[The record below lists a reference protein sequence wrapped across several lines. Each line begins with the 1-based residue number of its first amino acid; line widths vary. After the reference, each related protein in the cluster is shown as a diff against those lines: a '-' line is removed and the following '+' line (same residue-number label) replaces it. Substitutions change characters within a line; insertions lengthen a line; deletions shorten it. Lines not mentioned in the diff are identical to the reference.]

1 MYSYRQFTP
10 GSNTKCGKLIKYAGV
25 VNSNPNNPNL
35 KICNYTNNE
44 IINKSSL
51 RPNISNAQRISGV
64 INNTVGGST
73 QFGNYYLGE
82 PVIFNF
88 LGRVEGQPGGS
99 GAPLRNRF

>member
-10 GSNTKCGKLIKYAGV
+10 GRKSKCGKLIQYVGISNNNI
-25 VNSNPNNPNL
+25 NSKPCTYINS
-35 KICNYTNNE
+35 E
-44 IINKSSL
+44 IINKSFLKNNKS
-51 RPNISNAQRISGV
+51 SAQRISQV
-64 INNTVGGST
+64 ISSSKGGST

-82 PVIFNF
+82 PTVFNY

>member
-10 GSNTKCGKLIKYAGV
+10 GSNGNCGKLITYAGV
-25 VNSNPNNPNL
+25 VNSNPNNPNF

-82 PVIFNF
+82 PVIFNY

-99 GAPLRNRF
+99 GLPLRNRF

>member
-10 GSNTKCGKLIKYAGV
+10 GSNGNCGKLITYAGI
-25 VNSNPNNPNL
+25 SNNNPNF
-35 KICNYTNNE
+35 KICTYTNNV

-51 RPNISNAQRISGV
+51 RPNISNAQRISGI

-82 PVIFNF
+82 PVVFNY